1 MVLCVA
7 LAIFFKQRLSGIPLQ
22 YRFFTISARS
32 NSEDEE
38 LLNRFLRHNRIL
50 TIHREFVHDAE
61 NSYWSLAVE
70 YLSGKNQTT
79 EQPRGRSG
87 KNRVDYKEVLSP
99 EDFGLFAR
107 LREWRKEK
115 AGEAGMPVYTIFTN
129 EQLAQ
134 IAVQRIFSKTGMREI
149 EGIGESRIK
158 KYGDAVIQLMR
169 ELTTVKQ
176 QPDETGG

>member
-1 MVLCVA
+1 MKSRWL
-7 LAIFFKQRLSGIPLQ
+7 IPSGWWFF
-22 YRFFTISARS
+22 
-32 NSEDEE
+32 
-38 LLNRFLRHNRIL
+38 LNRFLRHNRIL

-134 IAVQRIFSKTGMREI
+134 IAVQRILSKTGMREI

-158 KYGDAVIQLMR
+158 KYDDAVIQLILWFSQCEFHAIALAVPPPVSQVLSHAR
-169 ELTTVKQ
+169 YFY
-176 QPDETGG
+176 